1 LIEEAGHTPG
11 SLLAAAMSTKS
22 QGIQN
27 FDSLIALR
35 VKTLGQLQQ
44 SYEALVNRSVMAERL
59 RLQNELIKRD
69 LQAIDVS
76 VVESTGGPKGDAHD
90 NTKTKSRK

>member
-1 LIEEAGHTPG
+1 
-11 SLLAAAMSTKS
+11 MSTKS